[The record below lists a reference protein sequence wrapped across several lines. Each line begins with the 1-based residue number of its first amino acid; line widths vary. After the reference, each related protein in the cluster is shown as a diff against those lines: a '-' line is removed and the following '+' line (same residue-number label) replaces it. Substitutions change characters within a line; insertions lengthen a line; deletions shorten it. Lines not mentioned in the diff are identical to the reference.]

1 MKIALGNVAEGREAD
16 AGRGRT
22 NEGIR
27 GTRAY
32 WYVVGCAADL
42 QAAFRHS
49 MRNVGM
55 SSRKKKDRMV
65 FNSDRFWFAEF
76 RLKNYKHA
84 RGLRSCIA
92 KSGTMVIVKNVD
104 SKSCASSISDNDN

>member
-55 SSRKKKDRMV
+55 SSRKKGPDG
-65 FNSDRFWFAEF
+65 FQQ
-76 RLKNYKHA
+76 
-84 RGLRSCIA
+84 
-92 KSGTMVIVKNVD
+92 
-104 SKSCASSISDNDN
+104 

>member
-55 SSRKKKDRMV
+55 SSRKKRTG
-65 FNSDRFWFAEF
+65 WFSTVIGF
-76 RLKNYKHA
+76 
-84 RGLRSCIA
+84 GLLSF
-92 KSGTMVIVKNVD
+92 V
-104 SKSCASSISDNDN
+104 